1 MILLQNLQAG
11 LSLGILWGIAALGV
25 YITFR
30 ILNIADLTCD
40 GSFALGGCINGIL
53 LLNGANPLF
62 ALLIAIIGGML
73 SGLITGLF
81 HTLLKIPPIL
91 SGILTMIA
99 LYSVGLR
106 VLGGPNKSLLGKVT
120 LFTYLSDELGIPSS
134 WSRLLVGVIVSAFVI
149 ALLYW
154 FFGTELGCAIRATGN
169 NEYMVRALGVDT
181 NSIKLLGLVISN
193 GLIALSGALISQLNR
208 TSDVGDGRGAIVIT
222 LASIVIGEVIF
233 GKRFNFVYILVSVV
247 IGAAVYRMIIAI
259 VLYLGL
265 NTDDMKLFTALV
277 VALALGIPAIKQQ
290 LSLKRTPA

>member
-1 MILLQNLQAG
+1 
-11 LSLGILWGIAALGV
+11 
-25 YITFR
+25 
-30 ILNIADLTCD
+30 
-40 GSFALGGCINGIL
+40 
-53 LLNGANPLF
+53 
-62 ALLIAIIGGML
+62 ML